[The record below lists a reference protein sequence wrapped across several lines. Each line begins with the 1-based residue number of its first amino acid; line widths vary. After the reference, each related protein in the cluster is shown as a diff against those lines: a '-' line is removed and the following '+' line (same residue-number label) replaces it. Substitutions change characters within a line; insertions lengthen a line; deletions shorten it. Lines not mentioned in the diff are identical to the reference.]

1 MKRLILAILLAIPTI
16 TVANPTFH
24 DPLPGCFPCPTP
36 PLEASMTV
44 AGTVGGN

>member
-36 PLEASMTV
+36 PPASEVTL
-44 AGTVGGN
+44 NQN